1 MLKEEGST
9 PAGRRLAPLSGR
21 GRQLV
26 KHGTPLRARRT
37 GAPVLAAIA
46 TMTWVALSGTGVAAA
61 SGAPPQQSGTVKVG
75 ATITGSGVD
84 PSVRMHLG
92 LPGQRPRRRRG
103 IPTVLGRRRAPISG
117 PAPEACLTP
126 TLPSRRTATARRDL
140 APMPPHMEARLI
152 PGSRSCTARTTT
164 RLFTR
169 PRPHAT

>member
-84 PSVRMHLG
+84 PSVECTWA
-92 LPGQRPRRRRG
+92 LPDNDHAGGGESQQFSDAVG
-103 IPTVLGRRRAPISG
+103 ANIG

-140 APMPPHMEARLI
+140 APMPPHMEVRLI

>member
-61 SGAPPQQSGTVKVG
+61 SGAPPS
-75 ATITGSGVD
+75 S
-84 PSVRMHLG
+84 
-92 LPGQRPRRRRG
+92 
-103 IPTVLGRRRAPISG
+103 RARSRWG
-117 PAPEACLTP
+117 PP
-126 TLPSRRTATARRDL
+126 
-140 APMPPHMEARLI
+140 
-152 PGSRSCTARTTT
+152 
-164 RLFTR
+164 
-169 PRPHAT
+169 